1 MIYFLNNENEW
12 GSTDNSVMIKVEE
25 MLQRM
30 QTWRGEKSFNVN
42 DGVDYIAVLNGQ
54 ALLKPQLE
62 DIADQYAQ
70 YFNSITIVVRIMDT
84 PSNGKNIASDV
95 QIVLK
100 SGQAVARTLYL

>member
-12 GSTDNSVMIKVEE
+12 SSTDNSVMIKVEE

-42 DGVDYIAVLNGQ
+42 DGVDYLAVLNGQ

-70 YFNSITIVVRIMDT
+70 YFNSITIEVET
-84 PSNGKNIASDV
+84 GGENIAV
-95 QIVLK
+95 KLRIVLK
-100 SGQAVARTLYL
+100 SGQVVARTLYI